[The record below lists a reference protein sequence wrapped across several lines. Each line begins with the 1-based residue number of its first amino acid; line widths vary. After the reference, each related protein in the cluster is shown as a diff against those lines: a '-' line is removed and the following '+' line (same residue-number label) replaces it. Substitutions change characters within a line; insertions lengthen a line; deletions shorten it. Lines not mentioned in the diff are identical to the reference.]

1 MNRIYSRLLIITL
14 ISIITSGTLVT
25 FAGNKDRSGQAGAQH
40 LLIDPYARTN
50 GWGTVGV
57 AEVRGLEA
65 IFSNVA
71 GIAFVDKTEFG
82 FSRTQYLTGSGTGIG
97 INSFS
102 IAQHLSRK
110 TKDGTKKDLGV
121 LALSVF
127 TMGFGEIQIT
137 TVNQPE
143 GGMGNFSPNLM
154 YIGISY
160 AKSFNRF
167 IHGGATVKLI
177 NESISDATS
186 TGFTIDAGIQYMA
199 GPYENFKIG
208 ITMKNIGLPMSYRGD
223 GLSIRGVVNTTDHE
237 LTLEQR
243 SAEYEMPSLLTLG
256 ASYDFLIWTG
266 EYKEMSKDERKD
278 EGLTRYDAEH
288 RITVAAS
295 FTANSF
301 SRDIFS
307 LGVEYGFD
315 RYFMVRAGYNFES
328 GMWDQVIATTWYS
341 GPSAGVSVGIPLVK
355 KNKGNTRILL
365 DYAYRFTNRWKGNH
379 CVGIKVEL

>member
-1 MNRIYSRLLIITL
+1 MNKIYSRLIIITV
-14 ISIITSGTLVT
+14 IGIIMSGSLVT

-50 GWGTVGV
+50 GWGTAGV
-57 AEVRGLEA
+57 AEIRGLEA

-71 GIAFVDKTEFG
+71 GLAFTNKTEFG
-82 FSRTQYLTGSGTGIG
+82 FSHTRYLTGSGAGIG

-110 TKDGTKKDLGV
+110 NKEGILKDYGV

-127 TMGFGEIQIT
+127 SMGFGDIQIT

-143 GGMGNFSPNLM
+143 GGMGNFSPNLT
-154 YIGISY
+154 YIGVSY

-167 IHGGATVKLI
+167 IHGGASVKLI
-177 NESISDATS
+177 TESISDVRA

-199 GPYENFKIG
+199 GSYEHFKIG
-208 ITMKNIGLPMSYRGD
+208 ITMKNLGLPMNYKGD
-223 GLSIRGVVNTTDHE
+223 GLSVRGVVNTTDHE

-243 SAEYEMPSLLTLG
+243 SAEYEMPSLLTIG

-266 EYKEMSKDERKD
+266 EYKEMDKEVRKD
-278 EGLTRYDAEH
+278 EGLTRDDAEH
-288 RITVAAS
+288 RITLAAS

-301 SRDIFS
+301 SRDVFS
-307 LGVEYGFD
+307 FGIEYGFS
-315 RYFMVRAGYNFES
+315 RYFMVRAGYNAEN
-328 GMWDQVIATTWYS
+328 GMWNPATAQTWYS
-341 GPSAGVSVGIPLVK
+341 GPSAGVSLGIPLVK